1 MFYQL
6 IVVTMCLYCKDMSSI
21 LFCNRVLSSNWFRA
35 PFKNNM
41 ALYGIPPY
49 TPLPSI
55 PDFQPHNISLLDNS
69 TSVITIKKMNFD
81 FYEEQDNWDS
91 GELTWRDIIKKTTNV
106 NILIKNENE
115 TYPDYK
121 YYRDMNLFD
130 R

>member
-1 MFYQL
+1 
-6 IVVTMCLYCKDMSSI
+6 
-21 LFCNRVLSSNWFRA
+21 
-35 PFKNNM
+35 M